1 MAPPLST
8 PRAIGPTLDPRG
20 SCLDGIDLLRGLA
33 ILFVLMNH
41 VHMRLFLAV
50 IPYTD
55 GLPDQ
60 LVASLVW
67 NGQRGVQIFFAVS
80 GFLIVFF
87 RLFLAAGA
95 SMATI
100 PVFFVAVTAVSGL
113 LGELVARY
121 FSEPLNRAIRDR
133 WHAEPAR
140 RSYLS
145 QQSRRV
151 LLRESAA
158 AL

>member
-41 VHMRLFLAV
+41 VHMRLFLAE

-60 LVASLVW
+60 LVASLEW
-67 NGQRGVQIFFAVS
+67 NGQSGVQIFFAVS

-87 RLFLAAGA
+87 RLFRRTRCVSESGGSRGRNFDNSILAHHRDRRG
-95 SMATI
+95 
-100 PVFFVAVTAVSGL
+100 PVETQP
-113 LGELVARY
+113 GELR
-121 FSEPLNRAIRDR
+121 
-133 WHAEPAR
+133 
-140 RSYLS
+140 
-145 QQSRRV
+145 
-151 LLRESAA
+151 
-158 AL
+158 